1 MQCPDCGSCRRG
13 DGYHREGW
21 YWLEC
26 DRRYNPETDTYSP
39 ENNRCRLKQSD
50 DEIETLKET
59 LNKWAIRYRS
69 LAEDLALAADAKR
82 EQWREY
88 VPETIADEIDAL
100 LKSEESGD

>member
-1 MQCPDCGSCRRG
+1 
-13 DGYHREGW
+13 
-21 YWLEC
+21 
-26 DRRYNPETDTYSP
+26 
-39 ENNRCRLKQSD
+39 
-50 DEIETLKET
+50 LKET